1 VAHPK
6 AGRPS
11 GPEPV
16 KYLAAVMIRKGFEPE
31 EKLFPGLEGIFGR
44 IDYRGRPVPFTVS
57 DYYEDEMGPDLK
69 RFLVAFEPLD
79 SPTGLV
85 RAKLETAALEKRFL
99 EEELRTVNVDPGFMD
114 FHKVVLASFKQGP
127 QKIYLGDGVYADP
140 VMMFQH
146 GAFVSLSW
154 TFPDF
159 KAGLYDGDLNAVRR
173 IYRDAR
179 RMQSEER
186 L

>member
-1 VAHPK
+1 M
-6 AGRPS
+6 
-11 GPEPV
+11 
-16 KYLAAVMIRKGFEPE
+16 KYFAAVMLRDGFASPE
-31 EKLFPGLEGIFGR
+31 RLCAALEEIFGR
-44 IDYRGRPVPFTVS
+44 IDYRGQPRPFTVS
-57 DYYEDEMGPDLK
+57 DYYEEEMGRNLQ
-69 RFLVAFEPLD
+69 RLLVSFEPLG

-85 RAKLETAALEKRFL
+85 RAKLEASAVEDRFL
-99 EEELRTVNVDPGFMD
+99 EGDARSVNIDPGYID

-140 VMMFQH
+140 VMLFQH

-159 KAGLYDGDLNAVRR
+159 KAGNYDGDLGTIRR

-179 RMQSEER
+179 RLLAGEE